1 MTKIL
6 TLTLGATILGAMLT
20 GCDSRAKLAESVQG
34 EWTGNPEML
43 LDTGAATASLVRML
57 EFTAGTTDTE
67 GTVTMTALITV
78 ENTMQL
84 NDSLVSP
91 LQITSS
97 GNATITGVYQAK
109 DDDDLTISLD
119 VTSMSVNVDP
129 DGVQL
134 NYNVVDGQSSPSVEK
149 LRPGAVVLATQQI
162 NRAAQNVFSN
172 ITEIEDIHVKG
183 SIMTCEINVKNL
195 IFTKGGV
202 PSSATE

>member
-1 MTKIL
+1 
-6 TLTLGATILGAMLT
+6 
-20 GCDSRAKLAESVQG
+20 
-34 EWTGNPEML
+34 ML

-183 SIMTCEINVKNL
+183 SIMTCEINDKNL

>member
-134 NYNVVDGQSSPSVEK
+134 NYNVVDGQSSPSVENCAPGLLCLRHSRLTVLPRTCFQISPK
-149 LRPGAVVLATQQI
+149 LRI
-162 NRAAQNVFSN
+162 S
-172 ITEIEDIHVKG
+172 
-183 SIMTCEINVKNL
+183 M
-195 IFTKGGV
+195 
-202 PSSATE
+202 

>member
-1 MTKIL
+1 MVFHDI
-6 TLTLGATILGAMLT
+6 
-20 GCDSRAKLAESVQG
+20 
-34 EWTGNPEML
+34 
-43 LDTGAATASLVRML
+43 
-57 EFTAGTTDTE
+57 
-67 GTVTMTALITV
+67 
-78 ENTMQL
+78 
-84 NDSLVSP
+84 
-91 LQITSS
+91 
-97 GNATITGVYQAK
+97 

-183 SIMTCEINVKNL
+183 SIMTCEINDKNL